1 MSAASITAGV
11 VQYGRRKGSGKQ
23 VMNSDMEKIEAN
35 RPPDLRQVAVLS
47 KSDWQRIQDSVN
59 GVNKHNQSVIEAA
72 EQREALHV
80 RSKELVKHWSNTIA
94 GQRQKK
100 LEAKK
105 IREAIEEEE
114 RKQIDIEEAKY
125 QAQKRKEAI
134 EKAKAQQYYQT
145 DRVKEFHRA
154 LLLAEVL
161 KEREAQ
167 IELKQRKQNAS
178 KHIDKEI
185 LAVMASRDEQAIQQ
199 EEQKVLQKKQD
210 QVVISESLQRQIKDH
225 EVMKEQER
233 QEIRKE
239 AQEIER
245 LRELHYW
252 ERAMAEQKKEDERRN
267 MMKAH
272 REHLANR
279 EAMRAAEARRL
290 EEEEEKQKQMASHK
304 KTVMKLRKEKQEE
317 IFRELQRHREAIIE
331 KLAVQKQEQTS
342 NEEEIIAK
350 AVAER
355 EARQAREQ
363 REKEEKHAAMM
374 KSIAA
379 HREITRQEQ
388 ERKAE
393 EEKQKELEMLNA
405 KREADRIFM
414 EKQELQAQKAREE
427 GKTLQDIYMHEMA
440 DKRAREHRTKKEEQ
454 NFVVKNTSL
463 IVEEEHEFQK
473 YAKHVIETAER
484 AGRNTYPLMKAARE
498 GIGGGLGP
506 IFGGLRPSYIVRD
519 ESGVQMPKYVSST
532 TQSIKELN
540 ETTNIHQAKKRLG
553 FTW

>member
-1 MSAASITAGV
+1 MSASITAGV

-23 VMNSDMEKIEAN
+23 VLNLDMEKIEAD

-72 EQREALHV
+72 EQKEALHV

-114 RKQIDIEEAKY
+114 RKLIDIEEAKY

-185 LAVMASRDEQAIQQ
+185 LAVMASKDEQAIQQ
-199 EEQKVLQKKQD
+199 EEQKVLQKKQN
-210 QVVISESLQRQIKDH
+210 QVAVSESLQRQIKDH
-225 EVMKEQER
+225 EVTKEQER

-272 REHLANR
+272 REHLTNR

-290 EEEEEKQKQMASHK
+290 EEEEDKQKQMANHK

-342 NEEEIIAK
+342 NEEEIMAK
-350 AVAER
+350 AIAER

-388 ERKAE
+388 ERIAE

-414 EKQELQAQKAREE
+414 EKQELQAQKTREE

-440 DKRAREHRTKKEEQ
+440 EKRARENRTKKEEQ
-454 NFVVKNTSL
+454 NFVMKNTSL
-463 IVEEEHEFQK
+463 TVEEEHEFQK
-473 YAKHVIETAER
+473 YAKHVIETAGR

-519 ESGVQMPKYVSST
+519 ESGVQMPKYVSGT

-540 ETTNIHQAKKRLG
+540 ETSNIHQAKKRLG